1 MAKSTVVIKVSYDK
15 TAQLAK
21 IKTPEVVTVW
31 HVRRILLALTI
42 PILLVWLLFKSTKT
56 DDVEIAQPELI
67 EPVIIDQTPVAPSIS
82 ESKTKPPVAEA
93 KPVAAELKPVNNLP
107 KPTAVIFDKRVL
119 RAAVVSEF
127 INDQPAERIK
137 SNLKV
142 SKNQAVELFY
152 FSEVKHLKN
161 KNVAHVWFR
170 NGQPIHKKHWSVKEP
185 IAKLISSYRF
195 STKDVGQWQ
204 VVLEDKKGK
213 YLSETVFFVIAE

>member
-21 IKTPEVVTVW
+21 AKPPEMVTVW

-56 DDVEIAQPELI
+56 DDVEVSQVES
-67 EPVIIDQTPVAPSIS
+67 TPV
-82 ESKTKPPVAEA
+82 
-93 KPVAAELKPVNNLP
+93 VAAVEPMVANLSNEVKLSQPALKPLETVVKPVNNLP

-142 SKNQAVELFY
+142 SKNQPVELFY
-152 FSEVKHLKN
+152 FSEVKHLNN
-161 KNVAHVWFR
+161 KNLSHAWFK
-170 NGQPIHKKHWSVKEP
+170 NGQLVHKKHWDVKQP

-195 STKDVGQWQ
+195 SAKDAGEWQ
-204 VVLEDKKGK
+204 VVSQDKKAK
-213 YLSETVFFVIAE
+213 HLSETQFFVTTE

>member
-1 MAKSTVVIKVSYDK
+1 MAQSTVVIKVSYDK

-21 IKTPEVVTVW
+21 VKTPEVVTVW

-42 PILLVWLLFKSTKT
+42 PILLVWLLFKSTQT
-56 DDVEIAQPELI
+56 ADVEIAQPTLI
-67 EPVIIDQTPVAPSIS
+67 EPLVTAPVAVVPVIS
-82 ESKTKPPVAEA
+82 ESKPKPPVAEA

-107 KPTAVIFDKRVL
+107 KPMAVIFDKQVL

-137 SNLKV
+137 NNLKV
-142 SKNQAVELFY
+142 SKNQPVELFY

-161 KNVAHVWFR
+161 KNVAHVWFK
-170 NGQPIHKKHWSVKEP
+170 NGQPIHKKHWRVKEP

-204 VVLEDKKGK
+204 VVLEDKNGK
-213 YLSETVFFVIAE
+213 YLSETVFFVTAE